1 LAAAAAATHSAL
13 LGPGI
18 FGAKLRSLSSR
29 DFLAF
34 LARFR
39 QADRNGL
46 LATLDL
52 AAFAAAA
59 AVRGAALIAMHFAFH
74 VAACASRVSA
84 FSLCHIIL
92 RQFLRS
98 RESHCRRAEDRSA
111 VAMSSHANDMEAI
124 AGNSASRKTTK
135 L

>member
-1 LAAAAAATHSAL
+1 MATYSAL

-18 FGAKLRSLSSR
+18 FGAKLGSLSSR
-29 DFLAF
+29 DFFAF

-46 LATLDL
+46 LAALDL
-52 AAFAAAA
+52 PAFAAAA

-92 RQFLRS
+92 RQFFRS
-98 RESHCRRAEDRSA
+98 RESHCRRAEEPLRRGDELSCQ
-111 VAMSSHANDMEAI
+111 
-124 AGNSASRKTTK
+124 
-135 L
+135 

>member
-1 LAAAAAATHSAL
+1 MAAAAAATHSAL

-46 LATLDL
+46 LAALDL
-52 AAFAAAA
+52 PAFAAAA
-59 AVRGAALIAMHFAFH
+59 AARGAALIAMHFAFH

-92 RQFLRS
+92 RQFLDRAKAIAGAPRS
-98 RESHCRRAEDRSA
+98 RSA
-111 VAMSSHANDMEAI
+111 VAMSCHANDMEAI